1 MSGEVNM
8 RIDEVINGL
17 NDLRR
22 HLEDKEWS
30 YKYVEVVIEA
40 ERLLKGDPTKPS
52 AGFIETCEGETLINF
67 LKDRLV
73 CLKSFSVSDEGKVYF
88 EGMI

>member
-1 MSGEVNM
+1 M

-22 HLEDKEWS
+22 HLEDKKWS
-30 YKYVEVVIEA
+30 YKYVEIVMEA
-40 ERLLKGDPTKPS
+40 ERLLKGDPTKS
-52 AGFIETCEGETLINF
+52 STGCFETCEGETLINS
-67 LKDRLV
+67 LKDQLV

-88 EGMI
+88 EGII